1 MEITKTEEILKT
13 LDTLDANSSE
23 SILKALVV
31 AENEEKGAMDFYD
44 KEKQKNLGNELEAFF
59 DFMYREEAMHYAKIQ
74 ELKKSIKDGTAKK
87 ITFEHKKHPIVHFK
101 NHGSGE
107 MTAVLFALWREK
119 KAIEFYSAA
128 SAKTKGNV
136 KAFFDELVK
145 FEKGHAGMLEEYV
158 ESMQNVDE
166 LIMG

>member
-1 MEITKTEEILKT
+1 MEITKTSEILST

-31 AENEEKGAMDFYD
+31 AENEEKSAMDFYD
-44 KEKQKNLGNELEAFF
+44 KEKKKNLGNELEAFF
-59 DFMYREEAMHYAKIQ
+59 DFMYREETMHYAKIQ
-74 ELKKSIKDGTAKK
+74 ELKKSIKDGAAKK
-87 ITFEHKKHPIVHFK
+87 IVFEHKQHPIVHFK

-119 KAIEFYSAA
+119 KAVEFYSAA
-128 SAKTKGNV
+128 AERTKGSV
-136 KAFFDELVK
+136 KKFFEELSD
-145 FEKGHAGMLEEYV
+145 FEKIHVALFEAILD
-158 ESMQNVDE
+158 STQNVSE